1 MGNRKKLIS
10 RARRRQ
16 RHANKK
22 KKFNKPIKTK

>member
-16 RHANKK
+16 HHVNKK
-22 KKFNKPIKTK
+22 KKFNKSTKTK